1 MANPGPTWMESAAAA
16 GMSPSELGIAMYAKI
31 LCSAIFVSRRQP
43 EEAAR
48 NSAYFVIPQRDR
60 GNVEYSIDR
69 DNGAV
74 RVASDSGSARIARF
88 YGDQGCVILPRGQ
101 DGVLFDPVEVK
112 TTLPEAMSLP
122 WPMGDAPADVT
133 PLNGIDERLL
143 EKAVA
148 TVFAD
153 PADLTTALVVVHKGR
168 IVAERYAHGIDKD
181 TQLESWSMGKS
192 LTATLL
198 GLLVRDGELALE
210 DPAPVPAWRTPA
222 DPRGSIRIADLMR
235 MSSGLRFT
243 SPQDPGYD
251 PASGYP
257 DHLYVYSGAIDA
269 FEFSYSRPLEFPPN
283 SKGRYRNCD
292 PLILGYIIKQIVT
305 GRGEDYLSYPQRALF
320 DRIGIRKQVLET
332 DPYGNFLLTGH
343 DYGTARNWAR
353 LGQLYLQDGVWQGQR
368 LLPEPWVEFVRSPAP
383 AWDELVYG
391 GLFWLNGNGKYRL
404 PRDAYFMSGAGGQL
418 TFIIPS
424 LDSVIVRMGYMRGD
438 TPGMRN
444 NLNAA
449 LELITRA
456 LRSVSTQ
463 S

>member
-1 MANPGPTWMESAAAA
+1 
-16 GMSPSELGIAMYAKI
+16 
-31 LCSAIFVSRRQP
+31 
-43 EEAAR
+43 
-48 NSAYFVIPQRDR
+48 
-60 GNVEYSIDR
+60 
-69 DNGAV
+69 
-74 RVASDSGSARIARF
+74 
-88 YGDQGCVILPRGQ
+88 
-101 DGVLFDPVEVK
+101 
-112 TTLPEAMSLP
+112 
-122 WPMGDAPADVT
+122 
-133 PLNGIDERLL
+133 
-143 EKAVA
+143 
-148 TVFAD
+148 
-153 PADLTTALVVVHKGR
+153 
-168 IVAERYAHGIDKD
+168 
-181 TQLESWSMGKS
+181 MGKS

-235 MSSGLRFT
+235 MSSGLQFT

-269 FEFSYSRPLEFPPN
+269 FEFSYNRPLEFPPN
-283 SKGRYRNCD
+283 TKGRYRNCD
-292 PLILGYIIKQIVT
+292 PLILGYVIQRIVT

-353 LGQLYLQDGVWQGQR
+353 LGQLYLQGGVWQGER
-368 LLPEPWVEFVRSPAP
+368 LLPEQWVEFVRSPAP
-383 AWDELVYG
+383 AWDEPVYG

-424 LDSVIVRMGYMRGD
+424 LDTVIVRMGYMRGD

-456 LRSVSTQ
+456 LRSVSTR